1 MKDYNKLRRATYRH
15 SLFESRSIFNASWWL
30 ELSNVTGCFTACIDA
45 HPHPMKIVI
54 YRGGLMWGDFFHVG
68 GNEKIFGCWGDS
80 THSPSRG
87 NSDFITQFFLEILQ
101 RHCILILNTLG
112 MPSHTNQKYYQ
123 FIDNCDARLHEKSTS
138 FLTSFFRYYKD
149 FANFLFWVIW
159 AGLAI
164 PTKINGINL

>member
-1 MKDYNKLRRATYRH
+1 
-15 SLFESRSIFNASWWL
+15 
-30 ELSNVTGCFTACIDA
+30 
-45 HPHPMKIVI
+45 
-54 YRGGLMWGDFFHVG
+54 MWGDFFYVG

-112 MPSHTNQKYYQ
+112 IPNHTNQKYYQ

-149 FANFLFWVIW
+149 FVNLLFWVIW

-164 PTKINGINL
+164 PTKINGINLQNSLMLIYMQKKINFISTFFFEILQRFYKLSILVTLGMPYYDQ